1 MRELF
6 EQEFYSNIRKH
17 SLQSFWTDCLSDKP
31 DILELAYDDYFHTPG
46 DKQKE
51 NTPSRPPIRL
61 RANKNDNFEDGLNA
75 RSNELEELN
84 SLDFLN
90 LRRGLGTQDYIGQRI
105 HQITSICRNLSFFE
119 ENVPTLVHNRTF
131 IRYLVMCS
139 NIRWGN
145 LHQMSLDML
154 GNVATDLDLWD
165 PSTDDLTRCLLA
177 TIADGLESQDRGVI
191 ISCLE
196 ILYKLCQRSS
206 NEDYL
211 HRCLD
216 KKIYRQIC
224 MYLSLNDIM
233 LLLYTLECLFSL
245 SSLGEKS
252 CLAIVQ
258 INGVIDTL
266 MSLVSVEA
274 QSYGPDGCI
283 LMRVVETVPTHMA
296 PIAHHHPQQSHVQQT
311 TQQNFTALQNATH
324 VQNQPVQ
331 QQTTILQQQVTFV
344 QPSSVPLNT
353 VSNGP
358 FSPPDPQRKFKVI
371 IPCVNH
377 FQSYISQE
385 HQYCQPKCLILQL
398 LLKIKLSNFHF
409 NLINCSNSR
418 YPYKLFVRQQWLLI
432 NLRRLFPL
440 QQWSL
445 WRPHQYKM
453 RMLYIRSNK
462 LLQLSPRHRIQVL

>member
-1 MRELF
+1 MAYEDYF
-6 EQEFYSNIRKH
+6 
-17 SLQSFWTDCLSDKP
+17 QSPSDK
-31 DILELAYDDYFHTPG
+31 LGA
-46 DKQKE
+46 
-51 NTPSRPPIRL
+51 NAPSRPPIRL
-61 RANKNDNFEDGLNA
+61 RTNNNENFEDGLNTRA
-75 RSNELEELN
+75 NELEEFT

-90 LRRGLGTQDYIGQRI
+90 LRRGLGTQDYIGQRV
-105 HQITSICRNLSFFE
+105 HQITSICRNLSFFD
-119 ENVPTLVHNRTF
+119 ENVTTLVRNRTF

-145 LHQMSLDML
+145 LHQMALDML
-154 GNVATDLDLWD
+154 GNVASELDLWD
-165 PSTDDLTRCLLA
+165 PTTDDLTRCLLS

-211 HRCLD
+211 HRCLN

-283 LMRVVETVPTHMA
+283 LMRVVETVPQMA
-296 PIAHHHPQQSHVQQT
+296 PITYHHQQHL
-311 TQQNFTALQNATH
+311 NLTALQNSSH
-324 VQNQPVQ
+324 VQSQ
-331 QQTTILQQQVTFV
+331 QQLQPNHQLQQSVPLQQHVTFV
-344 QPSSVPLNT
+344 QPSSVPVNAAH
-353 VSNGP
+353 SGP
-358 FSPPDPQRKFKVI
+358 YSPAEPQSLFHLFFIPKFDA
-371 IPCVNH
+371 N
-377 FQSYISQE
+377 
-385 HQYCQPKCLILQL
+385 
-398 LLKIKLSNFHF
+398 
-409 NLINCSNSR
+409 
-418 YPYKLFVRQQWLLI
+418 
-432 NLRRLFPL
+432 
-440 QQWSL
+440 
-445 WRPHQYKM
+445 
-453 RMLYIRSNK
+453 
-462 LLQLSPRHRIQVL
+462 